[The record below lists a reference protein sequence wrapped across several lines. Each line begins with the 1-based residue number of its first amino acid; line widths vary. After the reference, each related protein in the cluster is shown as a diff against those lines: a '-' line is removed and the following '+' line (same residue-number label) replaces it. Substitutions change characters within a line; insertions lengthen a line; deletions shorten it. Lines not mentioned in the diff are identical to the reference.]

1 MRRMGECLHSPILLP
16 AELCGHSC
24 VFVCSRIWAVKLL
37 GGNTLFVPG
46 GFGGYLLIMI
56 VGILI
61 SGAAAIWV
69 RSSYS
74 KYSKKR
80 SASGLT
86 GAQTARMI
94 LDRNGLSNVKVEP
107 VAGQL
112 TDHYDPRTQVVRLS
126 EDNFRGSSIAGVSV
140 AAHEVGHAIQDAS
153 GYVPMKLRAGIFP
166 IVNISSQFWPMAFI
180 MAFFVGGAASPLGS
194 LLINVAIVMFLG
206 VLLFHVV
213 TFPADITPPT
223 RPTGLL
229 TRYGILSSTEA
240 GGTRRVLTA
249 AAFTYIAAALT
260 AVLTFLYL
268 LVVSRQ

>member
-1 MRRMGECLHSPILLP
+1 M
-16 AELCGHSC
+16 
-24 VFVCSRIWAVKLL
+24 
-37 GGNTLFVPG
+37 FVPG

-56 VGILI
+56 VGMLI
-61 SGAAAIWV
+61 SGAAALWV

-74 KYSKKR
+74 KYSKQM

-94 LDRNGLSNVKVEP
+94 LDRNGLSNVRVEP

-112 TDHYDPRTQVVRLS
+112 TDHYDPRTKVVRLS
-126 EDNFRGSSIAGVSV
+126 EDNFRGNTIAGVSV

-153 GYVPMKLRAGIFP
+153 GYVPMKLRSGIFP

-180 MAFFVGGAASPLGS
+180 MSLFVGGAATSLGS
-194 LLINVAIVMFLG
+194 LLINIAIVMFLG

-213 TFPADITPPT
+213 TLPVEINAST
-223 RPTGLL
+223 RAYGLL
-229 TRYGILSSTEA
+229 TRYGILSGTEA
-240 GGTRRVLTA
+240 SGTRRVLTA

-260 AVLTFLYL
+260 AVLTLLYL